1 MPAKAEEEPETLA
14 AALVAAAID
23 RACKAAG
30 PAPVVA
36 PEPAP
41 VVYSELARV
50 GQRVNIDGY
59 FGVVWKVTKKHV
71 AVAYDDESWQHMS
84 HAIFSNRVFKELSF
98 SVETALT
105 GVLQT
110 QEGIVLPTA
119 FLYGVTSSAD
129 GLWQMYERYRPART
143 AKQFGTQPL
152 QFPLTH
158 GVLTVTVLNCVDH

>member
-1 MPAKAEEEPETLA
+1 VQTQFESYQLPLHLRLPLPAVHVELAAVPAKAEGEPETLA

-23 RACKAAG
+23 RACEAAE
-30 PAPVVA
+30 PSPVVA

-50 GQRVNIDGY
+50 GQRVSIDGY

-98 SVETALT
+98 SVETGVA

-110 QEGIVLPTA
+110 QVG
-119 FLYGVTSSAD
+119 
-129 GLWQMYERYRPART
+129 
-143 AKQFGTQPL
+143 
-152 QFPLTH
+152 
-158 GVLTVTVLNCVDH
+158 TVLSGSRRSQTWHRLTSLP